1 MQLCNYVKQL
11 KRAGVPYA
19 QLLHFYL
26 TVIRP
31 VLEYAAPVWHHL
43 ITKAHT
49 EQIEAVQRRA
59 IRIIY
64 SYTCDMLY
72 INALY
77 IADIPSLVDR
87 REQLSRVLFKSI
99 LQPSSC
105 LFHTLPP
112 ARDLA
117 TVTRLRAAS
126 KFPRNPTRTKN
137 TSHSFPLV
145 SLDTRLHS
153 P

>member
-1 MQLCNYVKQL
+1 MQAILTRITQRLHFLKQL
-11 KRAGVPYA
+11 KRVGVPYA

-64 SYTCDMLY
+64 SYTCDMPY

-87 REQLSRVLFKSI
+87 TFTCSFQVDRTAVI
-99 LQPSSC
+99 L
-105 LFHTLPP
+105 
-112 ARDLA
+112 
-117 TVTRLRAAS
+117 
-126 KFPRNPTRTKN
+126 
-137 TSHSFPLV
+137 LV
-145 SLDTRLHS
+145 SYPLS
-153 P
+153 SA

>member
-1 MQLCNYVKQL
+1 M
-11 KRAGVPYA
+11 
-19 QLLHFYL
+19 
-26 TVIRP
+26 
-31 VLEYAAPVWHHL
+31 LEYAAPVWHHL

-64 SYTCDMLY
+64 SYTCDMPY

-77 IADIPSLVDR
+77 VADIPSLVDR
-87 REQLSRVLFKSI
+87 SEQLSRVFKSI

-105 LFHTLPP
+105 LFHTVPP

-117 TVTRLRAAS
+117 TVRRLRAAS
-126 KFPRNPTRTKN
+126 KFPRIPTRTKN
-137 TSHSFPLV
+137 TSHSFPLL
-145 SLDTRLHS
+145 SLVTRLHS